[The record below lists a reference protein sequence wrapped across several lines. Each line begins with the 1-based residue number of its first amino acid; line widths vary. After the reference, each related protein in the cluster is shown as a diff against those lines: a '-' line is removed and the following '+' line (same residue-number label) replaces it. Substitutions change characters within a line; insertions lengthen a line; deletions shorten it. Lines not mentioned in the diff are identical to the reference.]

1 MSEQVR
7 TTVSIPVQLA
17 RAVAEEAARENAS
30 RASVL
35 ARWLQRGYDAVR
47 ADRLLSAY
55 DEFYSEPDDEALPS
69 ALRRR
74 RAAAFDAGWE

>member
-7 TTVSIPVQLA
+7 TTVNVPVQVA
-17 RAVAEEAARENAS
+17 RAAAEQADRENAS

-35 ARWLQRGYDAVR
+35 SRWLQRGHDAAQ

-55 DEFYSEPDDEALPS
+55 DEFYSEPDDEAPPPG
-69 ALRRR
+69 LRRR
-74 RAAAFDAGWE
+74 RAADFDARWE